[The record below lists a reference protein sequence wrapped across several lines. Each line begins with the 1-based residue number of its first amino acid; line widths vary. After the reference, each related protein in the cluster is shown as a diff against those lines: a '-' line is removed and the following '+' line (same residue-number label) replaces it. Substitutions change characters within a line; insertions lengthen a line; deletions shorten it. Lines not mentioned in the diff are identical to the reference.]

1 MSTLLERAGSC
12 AFAAV
17 LLFTV
22 ACASDSDV
30 FFSGGGGAAQGGSTS
45 GTNVGGSSTGGGSGG
60 TSSGC
65 DDDCSLNAAPTCQL
79 SVCNEQSGQCEL
91 VDAVDGA
98 TCDDGQFCTM
108 GDVCMAGSC
117 QGAPNDCGMDAAC
130 TVPACDEDNDTCT
143 TTPKQNGLAC
153 QLADLCIL
161 GPTCQGG
168 VCSGGTVNDC
178 NFVPLPPTGCQV
190 AVCNSTTGMCA
201 AQPGNNGQQCNDLND
216 LCTVG
221 KTCSAGTCQGGSP
234 KNCSQLDVGCTVGA
248 CNTNTGQCV
257 SQNAP
262 NNISCDDLNGCTT
275 GEVCTSGSCGGGSPI
290 QACVSNDGCCP
301 NGCTVNNDTDCSL
314 ISLNIGSHNSTLSSA
329 DETRGF
335 WFTAPA
341 SFTIKELRVPTA
353 AGTAAQYIQVV
364 KFTNPP
370 PFYPTTTT
378 AHTTLGLYQ
387 NVPGTG
393 FIQANIAVLLGDH
406 IGIIGARGN
415 TAVMNSSYG
424 ATNTLNTTMLGQP
437 VTLFRLIYQQNL
449 ALFAAGALAGHA
461 NNFYGRI
468 EVNYT
473 P

>member
-1 MSTLLERAGSC
+1 MSTLLEQIGSC

-17 LLFTV
+17 LVLSA

-30 FFSGGGGAAQGGSTS
+30 FFSGGGGEAQGGSTS
-45 GTNVGGSSTGGGSGG
+45 STNVGGSSTGGGSGG

-65 DDDCSLNAAPTCQL
+65 DDDCSLNAAPTCEL

-98 TCDDGQFCTM
+98 SCDDGQFCTI

-130 TVPACDEDNDTCT
+130 TVPSCDEDNDTCT

-153 QLADLCIL
+153 QLPDLCIL

-168 VCSGGTVNDC
+168 VCSGGTLNTCD
-178 NFVPLPPTGCQV
+178 FVPVPGDCFV
-190 AVCNSTTGMCA
+190 ALCNSTNGMCEA
-201 AQPGNNGQQCNDLND
+201 VAGNNGQICVDPND

-221 KTCSAGTCQGGSP
+221 KTCSAGVCQGGSP
-234 KNCSQLDVGCTVGA
+234 KSCSQLDVGCMVGA

-262 NNISCDDLNGCTT
+262 NNTSCDDLNGCTT

-290 QACVSNDGCCP
+290 QACVNNDGCCP
-301 NGCTVNNDTDCSL
+301 NNCTVNNDTDCL
-314 ISLNIGSHNSTLSSA
+314 LLGLDIGSHNTTLFSA

-335 WFTAPA
+335 WFTAPV
-341 SFTIKELRVPTA
+341 SFTIQELRVPTA
-353 AGTAAQYIQVV
+353 VGTGDQNIQVV
-364 KFTNPP
+364 RFTNPP
-370 PFYPTTTT
+370 PFFPTTTT
-378 AHTTLGLYQ
+378 AHTTLALFQ
-387 NVPGTG
+387 AVPGTS
-393 FIQANIAVLLGDH
+393 FIQANIQVLQGDH
-406 IGIIGARGN
+406 IGIIGARGDGLQ
-415 TAVMNSSYG
+415 MRSSYG
-424 ATNTLNTTMLGQP
+424 ASNSYNTTILGQP
-437 VTLFRLIYQQNL
+437 VTLNRLIYQDNL
-449 ALFAAGALAGHA
+449 ALFAAGALSGHN

-468 EVNYT
+468 EVNYSL
-473 P
+473 